1 MPDKLDWLNE
11 HFVLMKHKTVQEAA
25 VNSHY
30 KIPFEQRDLAQ
41 QNPLAEDYLKK
52 LAESELYPQASEFL
66 AFNIHQRALA
76 WWAYCC
82 VLSIEKELLE
92 VPHKPR
98 DISDIG
104 VRKKPEIPDWAKMPE
119 DKPVDYKSNP
129 DYIKL
134 QNDLS
139 NIRMN
144 TEKLIQQ
151 LPPGIWEKHLELR
164 KKVYAEFKKIVGKDP
179 DELMADALEQVDK
192 IKALKEESEAKAPIY
207 KMKKEL
213 EEKIEKIRQDTVSK
227 IKAAVPVKSPEET
240 KEQTGIAMDAVYAC
254 ITAPTDENA
263 QACLNAG
270 NACPETPE
278 GLTSLIAFWC
288 YGNLT
293 PQMEQVVKTPPE
305 LAPNGMKGLLL
316 KCALAPGGTRK
327 FQERMQLYFDIGREV
342 AFGKNNW
349 SEFMKDRVPPHKKP
363 GLEEFA
369 GYLGKKAAD
378 MPMAAVNP
386 AAPGA
391 EKPAPAAPKFERFKG

>member
-11 HFVLMKHKTVQEAA
+11 HFVLMKHRTVQEVT

-30 KIPFEQRDLAQ
+30 KIPFEQRELAK

-52 LAESELYPQASEFL
+52 LAEQELFPLASDFL

-82 VLSIEKELLE
+82 VLSVEKELLE
-92 VPHKPR
+92 KPHKPV
-98 DISDIG
+98 DISEIG

-119 DKPVDYKSNP
+119 EKPVDYKSNP
-129 DYIKL
+129 DYIRL

-139 NIRMN
+139 NIKMN
-144 TEKLIQQ
+144 TERLIQQ
-151 LPPGIWEKHLELR
+151 LPPGIWEKHLALR
-164 KKVYAEFKKIVGKDP
+164 KQVYAEFKKVVGKDP

-192 IKALKEESEAKAPIY
+192 IKALKDESEAKAPIY

-213 EEKIEKIRQDTVSK
+213 EEKIEKIRKETVAQ
-227 IKAAVPVKSPEET
+227 IKAAVTEKSPAEI
-240 KEQTGIAMDAVYAC
+240 KEQTGEAMDAVYAC

-278 GLTSLIAFWC
+278 GLTALIAFWS

-293 PQMEQVVKTPPE
+293 PKMDQVVKTPPE

-327 FQERMQLYFDIGREV
+327 FQERMKLYFEIGREV
-342 AFGKNNW
+342 GFGKNNW

-363 GLEEFA
+363 GLSEFD
-369 GYLGKKAAD
+369 GLLGKKAPA
-378 MPMAAVNP
+378 NP
-386 AAPGA
+386 QPVA
-391 EKPAPAAPKFERFKG
+391 ETPESVSEKSAAAPKFERFKG